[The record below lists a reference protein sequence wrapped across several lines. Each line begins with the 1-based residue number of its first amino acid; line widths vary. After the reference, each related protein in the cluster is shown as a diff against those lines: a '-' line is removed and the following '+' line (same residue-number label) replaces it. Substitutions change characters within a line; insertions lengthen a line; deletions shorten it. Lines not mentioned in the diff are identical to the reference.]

1 MLFGEGNGDFG
12 EEGGGIG
19 ILADG
24 EGDVMEIE
32 HGGWM
37 RFGMEDEQI
46 WGDGKVGIF
55 EYWGESGASV
65 LTRGGQL

>member
-1 MLFGEGNGDFG
+1 MFWEGNGDFG

-37 RFGMEDEQI
+37 RFWWKMNKFGEMGK
-46 WGDGKVGIF
+46 WGF
-55 EYWGESGASV
+55 
-65 LTRGGQL
+65 

>member
-1 MLFGEGNGDFG
+1 MFGEGNGDFG

-37 RFGMEDEQI
+37 RCGVEDEQI

-55 EYWGESGASV
+55 EY
-65 LTRGGQL
+65 